1 MEIKYYYNIILYN
14 ESFKSHYHLIL
25 YVLLLLNRKTSKGDE
40 SLNDSFIN
48 ICRQRICNIMTKNMG
63 GWQSLVLR
71 LYFNFVS
78 LYF

>member
-48 ICRQRICNIMTKNMG
+48 IYRQRICNSMTKKYG
-63 GWQSLVLR
+63 GMA
-71 LYFNFVS
+71 VS
-78 LYF
+78 CIEIIF

>member
-1 MEIKYYYNIILYN
+1 MEVKYYYNIILYN

-48 ICRQRICNIMTKNMG
+48 ICRQRIYNSMTKKYG
-63 GWQSLVLR
+63 GMT
-71 LYFNFVS
+71 VS
-78 LYF
+78 CIEIIF